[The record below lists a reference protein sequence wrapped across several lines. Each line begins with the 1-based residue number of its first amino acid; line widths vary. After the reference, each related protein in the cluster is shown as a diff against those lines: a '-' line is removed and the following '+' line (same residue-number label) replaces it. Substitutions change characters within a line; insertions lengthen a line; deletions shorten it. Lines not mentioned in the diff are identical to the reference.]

1 MRGGT
6 VPQEKRS
13 ATIDLDVL
21 AEPPVVTVAGEIDE
35 AATLELRTIL
45 IGLLSLGHA
54 AVEVDLGRVE
64 RLEPGVHDA
73 FSDVWSRGMVIY
85 LCNPSP
91 AVQELLHLEA
101 S

>member
-1 MRGGT
+1 

-13 ATIDLDVL
+13 ATIDVDVL

-35 AATLELRTIL
+35 VVTKELRTTL

-54 AVEVDLGRVE
+54 EVEVDLGRVE
-64 RLEPGVHDA
+64 RLEPGVRDA